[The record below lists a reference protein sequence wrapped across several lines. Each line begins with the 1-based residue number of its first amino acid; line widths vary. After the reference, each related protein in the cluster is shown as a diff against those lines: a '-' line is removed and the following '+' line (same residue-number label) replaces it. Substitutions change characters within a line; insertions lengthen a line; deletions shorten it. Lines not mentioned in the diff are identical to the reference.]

1 MRSLLLLLSLL
12 GGLSAS
18 TPLSLDEILHSLRQN
33 HPLLRSMK
41 EQHSSAQAQNRGDNA
56 TAPMVLFGDGAY
68 VDHDFEENGYEYS
81 VGIMQTIR
89 INDTQQHSYDAARF
103 QSDADSLEAERAF
116 ILLQNQIKSL
126 YHTSCLDQ
134 KKSEQFTSSY
144 DAFAVLYAK
153 KEKAYHYGEISK
165 KELLQLQIELLH
177 LKRLLQSY
185 LSEQQ
190 ISRDSLQ
197 ALIALPALS
206 RQTLSCQDLYPIVT
220 KDIDPA
226 TINYLSRQSIDKRI
240 QSSQSS
246 SSRYDLNF
254 ESVDVELRYDNE
266 LDQDRY
272 IFGLAIPLGFSSSA
286 NEEKRAAAL
295 HKQSALEYER
305 ENLLEKKSSQ
315 IQMLKKT
322 LDQHVNGIESMSHIV
337 ATYHKELMPLIE
349 TSYRMGE
356 SSVIEYLLSKR
367 EIWELQK
374 ELIETKKNYYTTL
387 FALNSAA
394 ESKE

>member
-1 MRSLLLLLSLL
+1 
-12 GGLSAS
+12 
-18 TPLSLDEILHSLRQN
+18 
-33 HPLLRSMK
+33 MK
-41 EQHSSAQAQNRGDNA
+41 EQHASAQAQNRGDNA
-56 TAPMVLFGDGAY
+56 AAPMVLFGDGAY

-81 VGIMQTIR
+81 IGIAQTVR
-89 INDTQQHSYDAARF
+89 INNTQQNAYDALRF
-103 QSDADSLEAERAF
+103 QSDADTLEAERAF
-116 ILLQNQIKSL
+116 VLLQNQIKSL

-134 KKSEQFTSSY
+134 QKSEQFSSSY
-144 DAFAVLYAK
+144 DAFAALYAK
-153 KEKAYHYGEISK
+153 KEKAYRYGEISK
-165 KELLQLQIELLH
+165 KELLQFQIELLH
-177 LKRLLQSY
+177 LKRLQQNY

-190 ISRDSLQ
+190 SSRNALQ
-197 ALIALPALS
+197 TLIALPALS
-206 RQTLSCQDLYPIVT
+206 RQALSCQDLYPIVT

-226 TINYLSRQSIDKRI
+226 TINYLSRQAIDKRI
-240 QSSQSS
+240 QSAQSS

-272 IFGLAIPLGFSSSA
+272 VLGLAIPLGFTSSA

-305 ENLLEKKSSQ
+305 ENLLEKKHSQ

-322 LDQHVNGIESMSHIV
+322 LDQHISGIENISHV
-337 ATYHKELMPLIE
+337 VNTYHKELMPLIE

-387 FALNSAA
+387 FELDSVA
-394 ESKE
+394 ESRE